1 MEVEAAVAEA
11 TAAPLETSVEVMTE
25 TIEVFEEAQEQLAT
39 VEEVRQEKIEEGAW
53 TESDEANF

>member
-1 MEVEAAVAEA
+1 VEVEAAVAEA